1 MVRQRRVAI
10 VIDLD
15 WPLKYH
21 HQIVAG
27 VRRYARERPEWVC
40 VLDLN
45 AAERLTGRRD
55 YDGII
60 ARATTN
66 LAAKAAAAGVPVVNV
81 WLNSPA
87 RTLPSVFHDVAGG
100 ARLAVDH
107 LVARGLRQ
115 FAHLGYTDDRLSDL
129 QREAMREMLEP
140 AGFHLATHDMPRG
153 VGRPGREWASFQK
166 SLDRWMSTWQRPIGV
181 VVAHDTP
188 ARYLADRCLQ
198 RGLRVPDDVAIVGTF
213 NEPIVCQQSE
223 PTLSSVEFGLDAVGE
238 RAAALLDKLMAGRPA
253 PAAPILV
260 PPVEIAVRQS
270 SDMLA
275 VADTLVVEAVAF
287 IATHEG
293 RRLQVED
300 VARRFEVC
308 RRTLDRRFHDALGR
322 SVAREIAR
330 VRIERLK
337 RHLAEGDAPLKTLA
351 SRLGFSNQQRLC
363 ETFRRLVGMTP
374 GEFRRRHAAG
384 QHAG

>member
-10 VIDLD
+10 VIDLE

-27 VRRYARERPEWVC
+27 VRRYARSRPDWSC

-45 AAERLTGRRD
+45 AADRLTGHRD

-87 RTLPSVFHDVAGG
+87 RSLPAVLHDVAAG

-107 LVARGLRQ
+107 LVARGVRR
-115 FAHLGYTDDRLSDL
+115 FAHIGYPNDRLTEL
-129 QREAMREMLEP
+129 QRETIREVIEP
-140 AGFHLATHDMPRG
+140 LGADLVSHEMPPG
-153 VGRPGREWASFQK
+153 VGRPGREWAAFQK

-181 VVAHDTP
+181 IVAHDTP
-188 ARYLADRCLQ
+188 ARYLADRCQQ
-198 RGLRVPDDVAIVGTF
+198 RGLRVPDDVAIVGTC

-223 PTLSSVEFGLDAVGE
+223 PTLSSVEFGFDAVGE
-238 RAAALLDKLMAGRPA
+238 RAAALLDELMAGRPV
-253 PAAPILV
+253 PASAVLV

-270 SDMLA
+270 SDVFA
-275 VADTLVVEAVAF
+275 VADTLVAEAVGYIVA
-287 IATHEG
+287 HEG

-337 RHLAEGDAPLKTLA
+337 QHLAEGNAPLKTLA

-374 GEFRRRHAAG
+374 GEFRRRHSAG
-384 QHAG
+384 QHVG